1 MTGTR
6 VEVRRALLLPGF
18 LDGRDSPG
26 VAALD
31 RDLRGAGLACDVL
44 AVTNPADVA
53 VSRQLSQVAGALA
66 DDRPTVLVGHCYG
79 ALLACL
85 AAARHPAVTHV
96 VALMPTRCFIWPDA
110 YDPRR
115 DTWRGGDRRFERSGG
130 DPVDV
135 PYVVVEDAL
144 RYDLPAVLRKL
155 MQPVLFVSGLRDE
168 AVPAASVRALAAECG
183 SPGAEYRELDVQ
195 HDYRDH
201 PDQIATVDAAVL
213 DWLGRVSP
221 AAAR

>member
-18 LDGRDSPG
+18 LDDLGSPG

-44 AVTNPADVA
+44 AATDPAEVA
-53 VSRQLSQVAGALA
+53 VSRQLARIGAALV
-66 DDRPTVLVGHCYG
+66 DGRPTVLVGHCYG

-85 AAARHPAVTHV
+85 AAARHPSVTHV
-96 VALMPTRCFIWPDA
+96 VAIMPTRCFIWPDA
-110 YDPRR
+110 YDPHR
-115 DTWRGGDRRFERSGG
+115 DTWRGDARRFERDGG

-135 PYVVVEDAL
+135 PYAVVEDAL
-144 RYDLPAVLRKL
+144 RHDLPTALREL
-155 MQPVLFVSGLRDE
+155 RQPVLFVAGLRDE
-168 AVPAASVRALAAECG
+168 AVPAAGVRALFAACG

-213 DWLGRVSP
+213 QWLGRVSP
-221 AAAR
+221 GAGR

>member
-6 VEVRRALLLPGF
+6 TRVRRTLLLPGF

-31 RDLRGAGLACDVL
+31 RDLRGAGLSCDVL
-44 AVTNPADVA
+44 AATDPADVA
-53 VSRQLSQVAGALA
+53 VSRQLARVAAALA
-66 DDRPTVLVGHCYG
+66 DGRPTALVGHCYG

-85 AAARHPAVTHV
+85 AAARHPSVTHV
-96 VALMPTRCFIWPDA
+96 VAIMPTRSFIWPDA
-110 YDPRR
+110 YDPDR
-115 DTWRGGDRRFERSGG
+115 DTWRGGARRFEGGDG

-135 PYVVVEDAL
+135 PYAVVEDAL
-144 RYDLPAVLRKL
+144 RYDLPAVLREL
-155 MQPVLFVSGLRDE
+155 RQPVLFVAGLRDE
-168 AVPAASVRALAAECG
+168 AVPAASVRALFAECG

-213 DWLGRVSP
+213 EWLGRVSP
-221 AAAR
+221 GAGR